1 MMNLKDDTSHS
12 QREHQEAIRVS
23 REHSELLATLICLK
37 ALHSPSTETLSK
49 GQEWKGMV
57 PGFDGPFCH
66 LALLFAISSK
76 MGWETLLAS
85 FANISVKKQENRH
98 ISLQTL
104 RRAGNNYCDQ
114 LLDEK
119 GTLCGSAF
127 LRIKLQKYFLKE
139 ITEGECESIIELKR
153 YHSLKK
159 CFWASKQET
168 QWCYWKLQRIVLILK
183 DVCNI

>member
-1 MMNLKDDTSHS
+1 M
-12 QREHQEAIRVS
+12 
-23 REHSELLATLICLK
+23 
-37 ALHSPSTETLSK
+37 K
-49 GQEWKGMV
+49 GNGT
-57 PGFDGPFCH
+57 GFDGPFCH

-85 FANISVKKQENRH
+85 FANISMKKQENRH
-98 ISLQTL
+98 ISLQAL

-127 LRIKLQKYFLKE
+127 LRTKLQKYFLKE

-168 QWCYWKLQRIVLILK
+168 QWCYWKLQSIVLILK
-183 DVCNI
+183 DVRNI